1 MRTLLLAA
9 GCLAL
14 LAPGVGLTQVNP
26 AEPRERP
33 APSESRPAPLRPA
46 PVHPVPVNPVQ
57 IRPPSAAPGGPY
69 RPGPMRPGMV
79 EPYRPG
85 GSGPVGPAPGAGG
98 RPVVG
103 VPAIPVAPE
112 PRYGV
117 LRTAPGVTRMDRPR
131 SGAHRIWSEN
141 RKHWGWNGRP
151 RHWGGY
157 HFPNGHHYRRWRIGQ
172 ILPLI
177 FLEQEYVFDD
187 YTDLG
192 FDDPPPGYEWVRYGP
207 DLLLVDLDTGEVVD
221 VEYGV
226 FD

>member
-1 MRTLLLAA
+1 MKTLLLAA
-9 GCLAL
+9 SCLAL
-14 LAPGVGLTQVNP
+14 LAPGAGFAQVNP

-33 APSESRPAPLRPA
+33 AQSESRPAPLRPA
-46 PVHPVPVNPVQ
+46 PVHPVPANPVQ
-57 IRPPSAAPGGPY
+57 IRPPSGAPTMGRPGMTGPY
-69 RPGPMRPGMV
+69 RPG
-79 EPYRPG
+79 
-85 GSGPVGPAPGAGG
+85 APGAVVQGSGG
-98 RPVVG
+98 PSPGEPRRPVVG
-103 VPAIPVAPE
+103 VPATPVVPE

-117 LRTAPGVTRMDRPR
+117 LRTAPGVTRIDRPR

-177 FLEQEYVFDD
+177 FLEQEYVFND